1 MLTIKDVAKILKL
14 HELTVYRHIV
24 SGKIRAVKVGKKYR
38 IDETELEKIKK
49 EGIGE

>member
-38 IDETELEKIKK
+38 IQEDELQRIMR
-49 EGIGE
+49 EGM

>member
-38 IDETELEKIKK
+38 IQEDELQRIMRD
-49 EGIGE
+49 GM

>member
-38 IDETELEKIKK
+38 IQEDELQRIMR
-49 EGIGE
+49 EGV